1 MVEKHNYPKK
11 SGNLWTVNLEFTKC
25 SKYVKRKD
33 KNNMKTK
40 EFANQFGVSV
50 EEMCGI
56 TELSRQGLN
65 DIVSGKSQ
73 KPSKAKRI
81 ALYNLRDYAAI
92 RRKQEI
98 DKANEDYENR
108 IKMAEIFY
116 VNQNLREKLYE

>member
-11 SGNLWTVNLEFTKC
+11 SENLWTVKLEFTKY

-40 EFANQFGVSV
+40 EFANKFGVSV

-56 TELSRQGLN
+56 TELSRQCLN
-65 DIVSGKSQ
+65 DIVTGKSP

-92 RRKQEI
+92 CRAQDIK
-98 DKANEDYENR
+98 KANEDYENR
-108 IKMAEIFY
+108 MKMAEIFY
-116 VNQNLREKLYE
+116 VN

>member
-1 MVEKHNYPKK
+1 MLRRAGGVWAVK
-11 SGNLWTVNLEFTKC
+11 LEFTKC

-40 EFANQFGVSV
+40 EFANKFGVSV
-50 EEMCGI
+50 EEMCVI

-65 DIVSGKSQ
+65 NIVSGKSP

-92 RRKQEI
+92 RRAQDIK
-98 DKANEDYENR
+98 KANEDYENR
-108 IKMAEIFY
+108 MKMAEIFY
-116 VNQNLREKLYE
+116 VN